1 MKRSS
6 KQAGPFPPRAAGQ
19 DPTGHQGPATA
30 VALCQEGG
38 LAVAELWEQDF
49 TELPWAA
56 LQQGGVGEG
65 FDGV

>member
-1 MKRSS
+1 M
-6 KQAGPFPPRAAGQ
+6 
-19 DPTGHQGPATA
+19 GHQGLATA

-56 LQQGGVGEG
+56 LQQGGFGEG